1 MSLSLLPT
9 KDEINMML
17 NTYDEAIQLYGIEAK
32 LINLEEINLYLDD
45 RTLSKYYL
53 PYKVLLQDY
62 IDKKVLNNLV
72 WLNNEKGENSIV
84 AFMPIVYLGNRH
96 NLCVHQVVELYNGDL
111 WQISEISRSYLVGIC
126 YVVKLVPYIQE
137 ENRPKENDQMKS
149 NYVVN
154 PLVKEYE

>member
-1 MSLSLLPT
+1 MPLSLLPT
-9 KDEINMML
+9 KDEVNMML
-17 NTYDEAIQLYGIEAK
+17 NMYDEAIQLYGIEAK

-72 WLNNEKGENSIV
+72 WLNNERSENSIV
-84 AFMPIVYLGNRH
+84 AFMPIVYLGNRY
-96 NLCVHQVVELYNGDL
+96 NLRVHQVLELYNGDL

-126 YVVKLVPYIQE
+126 YVVKLTPYIQE
-137 ENRPKENDQMKS
+137 ENRPKEEDQMKS
-149 NYVVN
+149 NYAVN
-154 PLVKEYE
+154 PLVKECE